1 MKSVWVAS
9 LCILVSITGARGQL
23 PWFDTMTNYPVGNI
37 TTNAGSLWIRHSGGN
52 GDSLVV
58 DYAGSPTALA
68 GHRYEV
74 NQARAD
80 DVRRLFSPD
89 TNGVNSGVVYA
100 SFIVSVT
107 NLPGNPGGTYFAHFS
122 DVNNNTIPMF
132 RGRIFAIVPPNPYP
146 YTNAAAGTFRFGVA
160 NAAGDY
166 PNAGGGPAAVVPLDL
181 ALNTDYQVVLA
192 CDIANA
198 TSTLWVNPT
207 SEGDAAA
214 SSGAAFDMGPY
225 TNALAAF
232 AFRQSSGEGVLE
244 IRNVAVGQSFA
255 DVMTNTAA
263 LAAIGLQPA
272 NVTNF
277 AGNPAF
283 LEVAASGM
291 GLSYQWMKGTTE
303 IPGAT
308 GQLLLF
314 DSLSAGDS
322 GSYYCTVRNSAGSTN
337 SQSAY
342 ISVDAT
348 PTAPTFTIQP
358 LATTISVGESFTLTA
373 AATGTGP
380 LNYQWK
386 CNGVIVVDG
395 TSTLPGDT
403 SVTTGAQSPI
413 LKITSVSTNEA
424 GVYTVQVVGAAGN
437 ATSSPAQVTVTP
449 PRPVTIAYLR
459 SLLDTSTMQPK
470 DKTTLFNI
478 TGVIVSYTNT
488 TTGNTASYYIQ
499 DDTAGINLF
508 VSGTGA
514 ASFRPQLGDQVTA
527 NGTLLTYTSNLE
539 LQCLVSN
546 PYQSYTILSHN
557 NVLPAP
563 KVIPFTITNSVATTE
578 LINNSLV
585 MFTNVYFMS
594 NSIATGNR
602 NMMATNSAGTL
613 FLFYFPASQ
622 DQDLR
627 NRTLPSFAWTVTG
640 VLVRYNSIYECMV
653 TRFVDVVGTAPT
665 AGALQIAKTANKN
678 VLSWTAVPFGY
689 VGGGYAYSLLG
700 ATDLTGPWTPVAM
713 GLSFTNAAGAFEDPA
728 TEGRK
733 FYRLVSP

>member
-9 LCILVSITGARGQL
+9 LCILVSMTGARGQL

-37 TTNAGSLWIRHSGGN
+37 TTNAGSLWVRHSGGS

-58 DYAGSPTALA
+58 DYAGSATALA

-100 SFIVSVT
+100 SFTVSVT

-122 DVNNNTIPMF
+122 DVNTNTIPMF
-132 RGRIFAIVPPNPYP
+132 RGRIFVVVPQNPYP
-146 YTNAAAGTFRFGVA
+146 YTNAAPGTFRFGVA
-160 NAAGDY
+160 NAAVDFS
-166 PNAGGGPAAVVPLDL
+166 GGSGQATMVAQDL
-181 ALNTDYQVVLA
+181 ALHTDYQVVLA

-207 SEGDAAA
+207 GEGDAAA
-214 SSGAAFDMGPY
+214 SSGPAFDMGPF

-244 IRNVAVGQSFA
+244 IRNVAVGLSFA

-263 LAAIGLQPA
+263 VAVIGLQPA

-291 GLSYQWMKGTTE
+291 GVSYQWMKGTTE
-303 IPGAT
+303 VPGAT
-308 GQLLLF
+308 SQLLLF
-314 DSLSAGDS
+314 DSLSAGDT
-322 GSYYCTVRNSAGSTN
+322 GSYYCTVSNSAGSTN

-342 ISVDAT
+342 ISVNAT

-358 LATTISVGESFTLTA
+358 LATTNSVGESFTLTA

-386 CNGVIVVDG
+386 CNGVNVVDG

-424 GVYTVQVVGAAGN
+424 GVYTVEVTGGAGT
-437 ATSSPAQVTVTP
+437 ATSSPAEVTIIP
-449 PRPVTIAYLR
+449 PRAVNIAYLR
-459 SLLDTSTMQPK
+459 SLLDTGTMRPK
-470 DKTTLFNI
+470 DTTTLFNI
-478 TGVIVSYTNT
+478 TGTIICYTNT
-488 TTGNTASYYIQ
+488 TSGTTSSYYVQ

-508 VSGTGA
+508 ISGAGA
-514 ASFRPQLGDQVTA
+514 TSFRPQLGDRVMA
-527 NGTLLTYTSNLE
+527 NGTLLTYNNNLE
-539 LQCLVSN
+539 LQCLTAN
-546 PYQSYTILSHN
+546 PYQSYAILSRN
-557 NVLPAP
+557 NPLPAP
-563 KVIPFTITNSVATTE
+563 KVIPFSYTNNNVATIE
-578 LINNSLV
+578 LLDNSLV
-585 MFTNVYFMS
+585 MFTNVSFTGAS
-594 NSIATGNR
+594 TSTGNK
-602 NMMATNSAGTL
+602 NIIGTDANGTQ
-613 FLFYFPASQ
+613 FVFFFPAG
-622 DQDLR
+622 QDLDIR

-640 VLVRYNSIYECMV
+640 VLARYNAIYECIV
-653 TRFVDVVGTAPT
+653 TRFADIVGNAPQPVT
-665 AGALQIAKTANKN
+665 VAVTRTGDKN
-678 VLSWTAVPFGY
+678 VLSWPAVPFGY
-689 VGGGYAYSLLG
+689 TAGGYAYSVLG
-700 ATDLTGPWTPVAM
+700 ATDLTGPWTPVAT
-713 GLSFTNAAGAFEDPA
+713 GLSFTNAAGVFEDTA
-728 TEGRK
+728 AGARK
-733 FYRLVSP
+733 FYRLVNP